1 MEENKNEIMDVEV
14 ETHEETTGHGVIG
27 KLAIG
32 AIVGVGAG
40 LGAWLYRRRRQKKV
54 DEYLAQFMEEED
66 NDDYNDKLVVDVE
79 DDNGRQK

>member
-14 ETHEETTGHGVIG
+14 ETQEETTGHGVIG

-66 NDDYNDKLVVDVE
+66 DDELIVDVE
-79 DDNGRQK
+79 DDNGRQE

>member
-14 ETHEETTGHGVIG
+14 ETQEETTGHGVIG

-66 NDDYNDKLVVDVE
+66 DDDCDDELVVDVE

>member
-14 ETHEETTGHGVIG
+14 ETQEETTGGSVIG

-40 LGAWLYRRRRQKKV
+40 LCAWLYRRRRQKKV
-54 DEYLAQFMEEED
+54 DEYLAQFVDEED
-66 NDDYNDKLVVDVE
+66 DELADSVTVE
-79 DDNGRQK
+79 DDGDNK

>member
-14 ETHEETTGHGVIG
+14 ETQEETTGHGVIG

-40 LGAWLYRRRRQKKV
+40 LCAWLYRRRRQKKV

-66 NDDYNDKLVVDVE
+66 DDDYDDELVMDVE
-79 DDNGRQK
+79 VKDTND

>member
-14 ETHEETTGHGVIG
+14 ETQEETTGGSVIG

-40 LGAWLYRRRRQKKV
+40 LCAWLYRRRRQKKV
-54 DEYLAQFMEEED
+54 DEYLAQFVDED
-66 NDDYNDKLVVDVE
+66 DDELADSVTVE
-79 DDNGRQK
+79 DDGDNK